1 MAGFLFGRPRR
12 IDAGRTQTPE
22 GGIKLKTRA
31 MSLIV
36 SLVVASF
43 GTVSIGAEPTGAPQT
58 MVRGKFNLPIYP
70 GSTLS
75 EKPGLGVSGA
85 MSYMYHTSDSLD
97 VVYAWYKGKLPGG
110 QERMKMPGKMVSY
123 AVPGSEYVNVMV
135 VISKKGGTDIA
146 LSP

>member
-1 MAGFLFGRPRR
+1 MNPGIGREQPMKSK
-12 IDAGRTQTPE
+12 IMQ
-22 GGIKLKTRA
+22 
-31 MSLIV
+31 
-36 SLVVASF
+36 LVVALVISLL
-43 GTVSIGAEPTGAPQT
+43 GPASMAAEPAGTPQS

-70 GSTLS
+70 GSTLA

-85 MSYMYHTSDSLD
+85 TSYLYYSTDSLD
-97 VVYAWYKGKLPGG
+97 VVYAWYKSKLPGG

-135 VISKKGGTDIA
+135 VMSKKGGTDIA

>member
-1 MAGFLFGRPRR
+1 M
-12 IDAGRTQTPE
+12 
-22 GGIKLKTRA
+22 KTKA
-31 MSLIV
+31 MPFIV
-36 SLVVASF
+36 SLVLGSF
-43 GTVSIGAEPTGAPQT
+43 GAASIAAEPTDAPQT

-97 VVYAWYKGKLPGG
+97 VVYSWYKGKLPGG

-135 VISKKGGTDIA
+135 VISNKGGTDIA